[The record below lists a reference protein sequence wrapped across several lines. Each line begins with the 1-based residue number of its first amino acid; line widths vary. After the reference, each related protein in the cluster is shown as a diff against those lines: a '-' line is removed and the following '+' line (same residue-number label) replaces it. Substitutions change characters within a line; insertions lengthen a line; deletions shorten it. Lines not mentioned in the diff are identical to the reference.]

1 MEQDL
6 SEIKSRIDALAE
18 QLGAPPHLLPT
29 YGYSEESA
37 RPEIQLDASGYHFV
51 VSERGNETERHTSFD
66 LDEILYD
73 VFDGVT
79 FDMACTY
86 ELNHRDE
93 GQDFRRILFAY
104 QEDLLTQLSP
114 VWGER
119 KNQDHAQV
127 LEKYP
132 FDDQA

>member
-1 MEQDL
+1 MDQDL
-6 SEIKSRIDALAE
+6 SEIKSRIEALAE
-18 QLGAPPHLLPT
+18 KLGAPPHLLPT

-37 RPEIQLDASGYHFV
+37 RPEIQRDARGYHFV

-66 LDEILYD
+66 LDEILYH

-86 ELNHRDE
+86 AKYHRKKQ
-93 GQDFRRILFAY
+93 QDFRRSLFAR
-104 QEDLLTQLSP
+104 QEKLLTQLSS

-119 KNQDHAQV
+119 KRQDHAQV

-132 FDDQA
+132 FNDHG